1 MPHRGP
7 KAKLSRALS
16 LALTPKAARVM
27 ERRPFSPGQHGQNRR
42 RNASVYKTQLVEK
55 QRLKFTYN
63 ISEAQ
68 LEKAYEKATRK
79 HGSTGEILMSLLET
93 RLDAA
98 VFRMGFARTIFAARQ
113 YVAHG
118 HFEVN
123 GVRCF
128 TPSIQ
133 LRVGDEIKLREKS
146 HNHVQIIE
154 SLDNKATAPEYF
166 EVDAGKKLGKY
177 VAAPLREQI
186 PVNLNEQLVVEYYSR

>member
-7 KAKLSRALS
+7 KAKLSRSLN

-27 ERRPFSPGQHGQNRR
+27 ERRPFPPGQHGQGRR
-42 RNASVYKTQLVEK
+42 RSSSVYKTQLVEK
-55 QRLKFTYN
+55 QRLKFTFN
-63 ISEAQ
+63 ISESQ
-68 LEKAYEKATRK
+68 LKKTYDRASRMT
-79 HGSTGEILMSLLET
+79 GSTGDHLMELLDT

-133 LRVGDEIKLREKS
+133 LRVGDEIKVREKS
-146 HNHVQIIE
+146 QNHVQITE
-154 SLDNKATAPEYF
+154 ALDNAPACPEYY
-166 EVDAGKKLGKY
+166 EVDKTKKLGKLISK
-177 VAAPLREQI
+177 PMREQI
-186 PVNLNEQLVVEYYSR
+186 PVNITEQLVVEFYSR